1 MLHIYTSNRLERL
14 LDYLAVVCQQPLT
27 SLLAPEIII
36 VPSVGIGRWL
46 SFQLADKQGIV
57 ANVDF
62 AMPANFIWQVAK
74 RCWPNLPSVSVFS
87 PAALQWK
94 LWALFQ
100 SGATLPELAT
110 IRQYILNER
119 GQVDANLCL
128 ELAEQL
134 ATLFN
139 QYLVFRPQWLQAWE
153 ADSLQ
158 NLGEHEAWQAALWR
172 ELLAS
177 EASNILLN
185 QPKHRAEVMSELIV
199 QLSPAILPERISLF
213 GIATLPPAYVQ
224 FFQAVS
230 SHCDVVF
237 FTLNPCAVY
246 WADQLKRLPK
256 LDTETD
262 SGHPLL
268 RHFGQQGREF
278 FSLLLE
284 NPAFEANDSFVAA
297 LDEQRPANTLAILQD
312 DILNL
317 LPPSNCPRDDSIEI
331 HRAHTPEREL
341 QILKNRLLALF
352 NDNPSLNPA
361 DVAVLM
367 PNLNDYAPLIDSV
380 FGKSNDAANLPYSV
394 ADRANLS
401 TSPLLVAL
409 TRLLD
414 LVNSRFEVDA
424 VLALLECDALLAH
437 FQLERDDVA
446 QIETWVQSAQIRWG
460 RDAAHQASYAT
471 ENSAPTQTE
480 TGLNSWRWGL
490 DRLLLGHLLPVE
502 LATFGGNVETHIGQ
516 TAHEPLVAGYLPAGA
531 LRRDSLHVLGRFITF
546 YDTLCNWSL
555 QWQRSAPLSDWRD
568 RLATTLTLFFSLSP
582 SDTEDQGLSLIQSA
596 ITQMESINQTV
607 QLGATPIPFSVIKKS
622 LTQALN
628 QNSEAGFL
636 TGRLT
641 FCSMVPMRS
650 LPFKVLCLIG
660 LNEGALPRNETPLS
674 FDLMATHAQVG
685 DRSRRMD
692 DRYLFLEALLSARV
706 RLYFSYVGRDMR
718 SNEVLPPSVL
728 LSQTLD
734 TLALMWGVTPDS
746 LVQDHPLQVF
756 SANNYPN
763 PNQPNHA
770 PNYDALHAEA
780 LKKVHRARQQPTASI
795 GFFPEKTNLP
805 LTDVANVVPF
815 EDFKHFWC
823 NGASFWL
830 RKLKISTLN
839 QPADLNPLP
848 PMDAPN
854 HLDKIGLDK
863 QILLNTA
870 FGSASLMATGLLPPA
885 AIGQYWGA
893 TEQPLLQQF
902 AANLPDWTRASALS
916 SVAVT
921 LNLGDIRLTHTWENL
936 RPEGVAIVTLHE
948 LWGTEK
954 VQYWLEHLLL
964 CATCP
969 KGVAPLTHLFYLNNS
984 GLKSDCYTLPELPAA
999 EAISIL
1005 EDWAHHQQ
1013 RGQQTPLPFFPK
1025 SSWAYASE
1033 LVKNQNKGQSE
1044 NQAHQNALIKAR
1056 EKWAVK
1062 PYGRD
1067 SQPEKDKPAHRVI
1080 FRGRNP
1086 LQEADFAELADL
1098 LIPAV
1103 LAFSAFPAA
1112 KEDESEA

>member
-27 SLLAPEIII
+27 SLLAPEIIV
-36 VPSVGIGRWL
+36 VPSEGIGRWL
-46 SFQLADKQGIV
+46 SFQLADKQGII

-74 RCWPNLPSVSVFS
+74 RCWPTLPSVSVFS
-87 PAALQWK
+87 PAVLQWK

-100 SGATLPELAT
+100 SGTTLSELTT
-110 IRQYILNER
+110 IRQYILNDQ

-153 ADSLQ
+153 VGSLQ
-158 NLGEHEAWQAALWR
+158 NLGEHEAWQAVLWR

-177 EASNILLN
+177 EASTILFN
-185 QPKHRAEVMSELIV
+185 QPKHRAEVMNELIS

-230 SHCDVVF
+230 LHSDVVF

-256 LDTETD
+256 LDTQVD

-297 LDEQRPANTLAILQD
+297 LDEQHPAKTLAVLQD

-317 LPPSNCPRDDSIEI
+317 LPPSTCPRDDSIEI
-331 HRAHTPEREL
+331 HRVHTPEREL

-352 NDNPSLNPA
+352 NENPSLNPA

-380 FGKSNDAANLPYSV
+380 FGKTNDATNLPYSI

-424 VLALLECDALLAH
+424 VLALLECEALLAR
-437 FQLERDDVA
+437 FQLERADVA
-446 QIETWVQSAQIRWG
+446 HLETWIQSAQIRWG
-460 RDAAHQASYAT
+460 RDAAHQASYTT
-471 ENSAPTQTE
+471 ENSVSIQNN
-480 TGLNSWRWGL
+480 TGINSWRWGL

-502 LATFGGNVETHIGQ
+502 LATFGQ

-531 LRRDSLHVLGRFITF
+531 LRHDSLHILGRFIEF
-546 YDTLCNWSL
+546 YDTLCHWSV
-555 QWQRSAPLSDWRD
+555 QWQYPAPFNDWRE
-568 RLATTLTLFFSLSP
+568 RLAATLNLFFSFSP
-582 SDTEDQGLSLIQSA
+582 NDTEDQGLNLIQST
-596 ITQMESINQTV
+596 ITQMESINQSV
-607 QLGATPIPFSVIKKS
+607 QLAATPIPFSVIKKS

-660 LNEGALPRNETPLS
+660 LNEGALPRIDMPLS
-674 FDLMATHAQVG
+674 FDLMATHPQLG

-706 RLYFSYVGRDMR
+706 RLYFSYVGRNMC

-734 TLALMWGVTPDS
+734 TLALMWGVPSDS

-763 PNQPNHA
+763 SNQPNQA
-770 PNYDALHAEA
+770 PNYDALHAKA
-780 LKKVHRARQQPTASI
+780 LKNVHLARQQPTATSN
-795 GFFPEKTNLP
+795 FFFEKTAQSAPLP
-805 LTDVANVVPF
+805 ATLGVTVVSF
-815 EDFKHFWC
+815 DDFKYFWC
-823 NGASFWL
+823 NGANFWL

-848 PMDAPN
+848 PMNAPN
-854 HLDKIGLDK
+854 TIEKNALDHQLR
-863 QILLNTA
+863 QNMA
-870 FGSASLMATGLLPPA
+870 FGSASLLATGLLPPA
-885 AIGQYWGA
+885 AIGRHWA
-893 TEQPLLQQF
+893 ETEQRLLRQF
-902 AANLPDWTRASALS
+902 TANLPDWTHTSALPNQ
-916 SVAVT
+916 VVT
-921 LNLGDIRLTHTWENL
+921 LSFGNISLTHTWENL
-936 RPEGVAIVTLHE
+936 RPEGVAILTLHE
-948 LWGTEK
+948 LWETEK
-954 VQYWLEHLLL
+954 IQYWLGHLLL
-964 CATCP
+964 CVSRP
-969 KGVAPLTHLFYLNNS
+969 KGVAPLTHLFYLCNK
-984 GLKSDCYTLPELPAA
+984 GVKIHDLTLPELPAA
-999 EAISIL
+999 EAKAEL
-1005 EDWAHHQQ
+1005 QRWVQHQQ

-1025 SSWAYASE
+1025 SNWAYASQFS
-1033 LVKNQNKGQSE
+1033 KNQGKGLPDE
-1044 NQAHQNALIKAR
+1044 QAHAYALSAAR
-1056 EKWAVK
+1056 AKWDTKQYNSSA
-1062 PYGRD
+1062 
-1067 SQPEKDKPAHRVI
+1067 QPEKHKFANRMI
-1080 FRGRNP
+1080 FRGRHP
-1086 LQEADFAELADL
+1086 LQEADFAELAEL
-1098 LIPAV
+1098 LLPAV
-1103 LAFSAFPAA
+1103 LAFASLPVAS
-1112 KEDESEA
+1112 ETESEA

>member
-177 EASNILLN
+177 EASNVLLN

-256 LDTETD
+256 VDTD

-278 FSLLLE
+278 FNLLLE

-297 LDEQRPANTLAILQD
+297 LDEQRPANTLGILQD

-317 LPPSNCPRDDSIEI
+317 LPPSPCPRDDSIEI

-341 QILKNRLLALF
+341 HILKNRLLALF
-352 NDNPSLNPA
+352 NDNPTLNPA

-401 TSPLLVAL
+401 TSPLLVAF

-424 VLALLECDALLAH
+424 VLALLECEALLAH
-437 FQLERDDVA
+437 FQLERADVA
-446 QIETWVQSAQIRWG
+446 YLETWVQSAQIRWG
-460 RDAAHQASYAT
+460 RDAAHQASYAS
-471 ENSAPTQTE
+471 ENSTTAQDPL
-480 TGLNSWRWGL
+480 GLNSWRWGL

-502 LATFGGNVETHIGQ
+502 LATFGGNVEPY
-516 TAHEPLVAGYLPAGA
+516 AHEPLVAGYLPAGA
-531 LRRDSLHVLGRFITF
+531 LRRDSLHILGRFITF

-555 QWQRSAPLSDWRD
+555 QWQHPASLSDWRE
-568 RLATTLTLFFSLSP
+568 RLTTTLTLFFSLSP

-596 ITQMESINQTV
+596 ITQMESIQQTV

-660 LNEGALPRNETPLS
+660 LNEGALPRTDSPLS
-674 FDLMATHAQVG
+674 FDLMAAHPQLG

-734 TLALMWGVTPDS
+734 TLALMWGVTPES

-763 PNQPNHA
+763 PINPKHA

-780 LKKVHRARQQPTASI
+780 LKHVHRARQQATAPAV
-795 GFFPEKTNLP
+795 FFSEQIAKIATLSA
-805 LTDVANVVPF
+805 TVVANVVPF

-823 NGASFWL
+823 NGAPFWL

-848 PMDAPN
+848 PMNAPN
-854 HLDKIGLDK
+854 LLDKIDLDQ
-863 QILLNTA
+863 QILTNKA
-870 FGSASLMATGLLPPA
+870 FGSASLLATGLLPPA
-885 AIGQYWGA
+885 AIGRHWA
-893 TEQPLLQQF
+893 ETEQQLLQHF
-902 AANLPDWTRASALS
+902 AANLPDWTHTPALPNE
-916 SVAVT
+916 AIT
-921 LNLGDIRLTHTWENL
+921 LSFGDISLTHTWENL
-936 RPEGVAIVTLHE
+936 HPEGFAIVTLHE
-948 LWGTEK
+948 LWDTEK
-954 VQYWLEHLLL
+954 IQYWLEHLLL
-964 CATCP
+964 CASRP
-969 KGVAPLTHLFYLNNS
+969 KGVAPLTHLFYLCNK
-984 GLKSDCYTLPELPAA
+984 GVKIHALTLPELPAA
-999 EAISIL
+999 EAKAEL
-1005 EDWAHHQQ
+1005 QRWVQHHQ
-1013 RGQQTPLPFFPK
+1013 RGQTMPLPFFPK
-1025 SSWAYASE
+1025 SSWAYASQFST
-1033 LVKNQNKGQSE
+1033 NQRKGLPDD
-1044 NQAHQNALIKAR
+1044 QAHASALSAAR
-1056 EKWAVK
+1056 AKWDKKQRNSAA
-1062 PYGRD
+1062 
-1067 SQPEKDKPAHRVI
+1067 QPEKHKFANRVI
-1080 FRGRNP
+1080 FRGRHP
-1086 LQEADFAELADL
+1086 LQEADFAELAEL
-1098 LIPAV
+1098 LLPAV
-1103 LAFSAFPAA
+1103 LAFASLPVAS
-1112 KEDESEA
+1112 ETESEA